1 MGMRDPYE
9 CLAVS
14 RSATADEIKQSF
26 RLLAKMLHPDAN
38 DDPKAAAVFTEL
50 NAAHQILADEE
61 KRRAFDRGEID
72 AEGRPTR
79 RVIARHSRLSA
90 WYIATRLLVVIAML
104 ATTATLIMRGLAP
117 EEKVS
122 ANSDG
127 GNTILSRFGA
137 IEERERAPQPE
148 RPDPGVQPE
157 PRLIFPQGASFAA
170 TDSIPLCV
178 QVEGGTVGLALE
190 ISGLPSGATL
200 SSGRDLGGGRWRIL
214 ATDVINATIRP
225 PPGFSGSI
233 DVALELRLVD
243 DTVVDSGSLH
253 LEWLK
258 KPGTAPAPIGP
269 AVATAASVGSAEK
282 ATAVAALTD
291 QNGIQQATDSP
302 GDPIELLIGRSEKL
316 LSDGEGEEARL
327 LLQPAAEAHDA
338 RAALALGATYDPI
351 MLAILRAHGVTAN
364 VSMAVDWYKR
374 ASEFGS
380 QKAQQRLDLL
390 TAASTT
396 IASLHEMAISHNASP
411 KAMPTPV
418 EKPTRHVVLRD
429 SIHQQRT
436 PHRRYRV
443 EVAGGGVGAYPDPLM
458 MAPAFIQ

>member
-1 MGMRDPYE
+1 MRDPYE

-14 RSATADEIKQSF
+14 RSATADDIKQSF

-38 DDPKAAAVFTEL
+38 NDPRAAAVFTEL
-50 NAAHQILADEE
+50 NTAHQILADEE

-72 AEGRPTR
+72 AEGRPKR
-79 RVIARHSRLSA
+79 RVIARLSA
-90 WYIATRLLVVIAML
+90 WYIATRLLVVMVML
-104 ATTATLIMRGLAP
+104 ATTSMLIMRGLAP

-122 ANSDG
+122 ANNDG
-127 GNTILSRFGA
+127 RDTISSRFGA
-137 IEERERAPQPE
+137 IEEHERAPQSE
-148 RPDPGVQPE
+148 RPDPRVQPR
-157 PRLIFPQGASFAA
+157 PRLIFPQGANYAA

-178 QVEGGTVGLALE
+178 QVEGGNVGLALE

-200 SSGRDLGGGRWRIL
+200 STGRDLGGGRWRIP
-214 ATDVINATIRP
+214 ATDVSNATIRP

-243 DTVVDSGSLH
+243 DTVADRGSLH
-253 LEWLK
+253 LEWSQ
-258 KPGTAPAPIGP
+258 KPMTAPIGP
-269 AVATAASVGSAEK
+269 AVATASSIGFPEK
-282 ATAVAALTD
+282 ATATAAPTD
-291 QNGIQQATDSP
+291 QNAIQEANNSP

-316 LSDGEGEEARL
+316 LSDGEGEAARH

-351 MLAILRAHGVTAN
+351 MLAILRAHGVTAD
-364 VSMAVDWYKR
+364 VSKALDWYKK
-374 ASEFGS
+374 ASQFGS

-396 IASLHEMAISHNASP
+396 IASLRDMAISRNASP

-418 EKPTRHVVLRD
+418 EKPTRRVALREP
-429 SIHQQRT
+429 IRPQRT
-436 PHRRYRV
+436 PHHRYGV
-443 EVAGGGVGAYPDPLM
+443 EVAGGGIGAYPDPLSM
-458 MAPAFIQ
+458 PPAFLQ